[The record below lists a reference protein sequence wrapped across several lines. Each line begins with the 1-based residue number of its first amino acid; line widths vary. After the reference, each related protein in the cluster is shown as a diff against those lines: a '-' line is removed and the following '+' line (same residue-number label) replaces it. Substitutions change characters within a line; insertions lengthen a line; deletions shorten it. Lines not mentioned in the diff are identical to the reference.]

1 MTLNKLLIEKNL
13 TKYQL
18 SNLSK
23 VPYSTISDLFNEK
36 TDLKKCS
43 VDVVY
48 KIAKVLNISIE
59 ELIVLS
65 LNVEE
70 LRLDFETF
78 KGNMRHEIHFTDDL
92 SFIEKTLSSD
102 LIDAYLE
109 KKWYPE
115 ALYTLAMV
123 DYLSRINEIPLYN
136 KYDSLRKA
144 KLKRIHYPASLIIA
158 QEFKEN
164 KKLVEEYFERSIPEF
179 KRFNIVE
186 NEIRNVV

>member
-102 LIDAYLE
+102 QIDAYLE

-164 KKLVEEYFERSIPEF
+164 KKIVEEYFERSIPEF

-186 NEIRNVV
+186 NEIRNVA

>member
-102 LIDAYLE
+102 QIDAYLE

-186 NEIRNVV
+186 NEIRNVA

>member
-36 TDLKKCS
+36 TNLKKCS

-186 NEIRNVV
+186 NEIRNVA

>member
-186 NEIRNVV
+186 NEIRNVA

>member
-115 ALYTLAMV
+115 ALYT
-123 DYLSRINEIPLYN
+123 
-136 KYDSLRKA
+136 
-144 KLKRIHYPASLIIA
+144 
-158 QEFKEN
+158 
-164 KKLVEEYFERSIPEF
+164 
-179 KRFNIVE
+179 
-186 NEIRNVV
+186 